1 MKKSLYKYI
10 ENHAKNNP
18 NDLAI
23 IFEKKKLSYIEL
35 LNNINYISEY
45 ISKTLKAKKGDRIAI
60 LSYNRI
66 EFITLFYACAKLGT
80 ILVPINWRL
89 TSFEIT
95 HIIKNVG
102 AKYLFIES
110 VFNEVSKEL
119 FSKIL
124 NLIIIGIDFTP
135 SSRKII
141 KTSQKSISKTTNT
154 KCNADFD
161 SPMLIVYTS
170 GTTGKPKGA
179 TLSQKAIYYN
189 ILNSITMHNFNK
201 LDHILTVIPLFHV
214 GGLNI
219 QTIPAL
225 HIGATVTLHKKF
237 KTKQIFSALKNNIHT
252 FTVFVPTILKTL
264 LQDKNW
270 DPRVFTSLK
279 AITTGST
286 IVAADLIKTYEDN
299 KIPILQVYGS
309 TETAPIAICQKISEK
324 RTPFGNAGKA
334 AQYNKAKIF
343 NEKYQESEN
352 NIIGEIGIKGS
363 NLFSYYWKDKNKTR
377 KAFVNGWFMTGDY
390 GKKNNNNQF
399 YIIGRKEN
407 IIISGGEN
415 IYPAELEQT
424 LNKENNIIEAAIL
437 GISDTKWQKIPIAFI
452 TVKNKSSFKIS
463 ECIKNLKTKLA
474 NYKIPR
480 MFFFIEEIPKNA
492 LGKIDYKV
500 LREYYEN
507 LKLEDKLKENNN
519 DN

>member
-1 MKKSLYKYI
+1 MKKNLYKYI
-10 ENHAKNNP
+10 LNHAEKHP
-18 NDLAI
+18 NDTAI

-45 ISKTLKAKKGDRIAI
+45 ITKTLKAKKGDRIAI
-60 LSYNRI
+60 LSFNRI

-110 VFNEVSKEL
+110 VFNEISKIL
-119 FSKIL
+119 LSKIL
-124 NLIIIGIDFTP
+124 NLIIIGMDFTP
-135 SSRKII
+135 SSKKTI
-141 KTSQKSISKTTNT
+141 KTAQKSISKTANT
-154 KCNADFD
+154 KCNTDFD

-170 GTTGKPKGA
+170 GTTGQPKGA
-179 TLSQKAIYYN
+179 TLNQKAIYYN

-237 KTKQIFSALKNNIHT
+237 ETEHIFSALKKNIHT
-252 FTVFVPTILKTL
+252 FTVFVPTILETL

-270 DPRVFTSLK
+270 NPSVFTSLK

-286 IVAADLIKTYEDN
+286 IVPTDLIKTYEDN
-299 KIPILQVYGS
+299 KIPIIQVYGS

-334 AQYNKAKIF
+334 AKYNKAKIF
-343 NEKYQESEN
+343 NEKYQETEN

-363 NLFSYYWKDKNKTR
+363 NLFSYYWKDKHKT
-377 KAFVNGWFMTGDY
+377 KNAFINGWFMTGDF
-390 GKKNNNNQF
+390 GKKDNNHQF
-399 YIIGRKEN
+399 YILGRKEN
-407 IIISGGEN
+407 VIISGGEN
-415 IYPAELEQT
+415 IYPAEIEQA
-424 LNKENNIIEAAIL
+424 LNKENHILESAIL
-437 GISDTKWQKIPIAFI
+437 GISDIKWQEIPIAFI
-452 TVKNKSSFKIS
+452 IVKNKSSFNIS
-463 ECIKNLKTKLA
+463 KCIQHLRIKLA
-474 NYKIPR
+474 NYKIPKS
-480 MFFFIEEIPKNA
+480 FFYVDKIPKNA
-492 LGKIDYKV
+492 LGKIDYKI

-507 LKLEDKLKENNN
+507 LKSKNKMKENTH